1 MNWTC
6 ARREHDLALLRM
18 FVRFHARCGRLHSS
32 DSKISRG
39 LGHVMPL
46 KHLIAGSLEVKLPT
60 YGQMQQQLCEQRRER
75 VSGKKIRKEKESEK
89 RNSRQ
94 KKEDQSTRKGG
105 KVAKHCFS
113 IFFPFFPTF
122 WGTHLSYIGFL
133 SWKLPPPPRAVLL
146 VIMTTGSK
154 LREIVNQIIKMVL
167 PCSSCFGPELI
178 AKQIHTGSNLCGAHC
193 RERQHFLTWTVH
205 C

>member
-1 MNWTC
+1 MDRCSNSC
-6 ARREHDLALLRM
+6 AN
-18 FVRFHARCGRLHSS
+18 S
-32 DSKISRG
+32 
-39 LGHVMPL
+39 
-46 KHLIAGSLEVKLPT
+46 
-60 YGQMQQQLCEQRRER
+60 QRRER

-193 RERQHFLTWTVH
+193 RERQHFLTHMNCSLLAFHQTQVSCGHKSRACWASNFCQTIGQSISHRLVRASTIQTKSCWSARWTRVQTII
-205 C
+205 